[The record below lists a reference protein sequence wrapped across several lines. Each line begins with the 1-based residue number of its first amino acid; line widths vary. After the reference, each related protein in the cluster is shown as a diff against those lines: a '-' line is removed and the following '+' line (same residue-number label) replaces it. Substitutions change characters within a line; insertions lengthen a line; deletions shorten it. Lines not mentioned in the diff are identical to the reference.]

1 MEDSRIMVKI
11 APSILTAD
19 FLHLGEQIAAA
30 EQAGVDYI
38 HVDVMDGRFVP
49 NITIGPLI
57 TAALRRATSLPL
69 DVHLMIVEPE
79 RYIEDFAKAGADIIT
94 VHQEVSPHLHRTLQA
109 IRDLGCRAGVSI
121 NPATP
126 VHTLDDAI
134 YSCDLVLVMTVNPG
148 FGGQSLIPEAVNK
161 ISQVRR
167 MVRDRG
173 LNVEIEADG
182 GINARTIASVVQAGA
197 ETIVAGSAVYRPGTS
212 VADAVAELRAAVA
225 ETSPV

>member
-1 MEDSRIMVKI
+1 MVKI

-19 FLHLGEQIAAA
+19 FLNLGEQIAAA

-49 NITIGPLI
+49 NLTIGPLI

-109 IRDLGCRAGVSI
+109 IRDLGCRAGISI

-126 VHTLDDAI
+126 VNTLDDAI
-134 YSCDLVLVMTVNPG
+134 YACDLVLVMTVNPG
-148 FGGQSLIPEAVNK
+148 FGGQSLIPEAVGK
-161 ISQVRR
+161 ISQVRQ

-182 GINARTIASVVQAGA
+182 GINARTIASIVQAGA

-212 VADAVAELRAAVA
+212 VADAVAELRAAVGEA
-225 ETSPV
+225 SPV

>member
-1 MEDSRIMVKI
+1 MVKI

-19 FLHLGEQIAAA
+19 FLHLGEQIAAVQ
-30 EQAGVDYI
+30 QAGVDYI

-49 NITIGPLI
+49 NLTIGPLI
-57 TAALRRATSLPL
+57 TAALRRATTLPL

-109 IRDLGCRAGVSI
+109 IRDLGCRAGISI

-126 VHTLDDAI
+126 VNTLDDAI
-134 YSCDLVLVMTVNPG
+134 YACDLVLVMTVNPG
-148 FGGQSLIPEAVNK
+148 FGGQSLIPEAVHK

-167 MVRDRG
+167 MVQDRG

-197 ETIVAGSAVYRPGTS
+197 ETIVAGSAVYRPGIS

-225 ETSPV
+225 EGSPV